1 MIVTFPSWFPR
12 EYLALVGLF
21 LWGALIGGPILFA
34 DWLHNRRQR
43 RALTAA
49 PESRPKSSE

>member
-21 LWGALIGGPILFA
+21 LWTAMIGGPILFA

-43 RALTAA
+43 RVLTAA

>member
-21 LWGALIGGPILFA
+21 LWTAMIAGPILFF
-34 DWLHNRRQR
+34 DWLQNRRE
-43 RALTAA
+43 RAATAA
-49 PESRPKSSE
+49 PESHSKSAE